1 MNMYRTCL
9 TVAGTLLLSMPAVTN
24 IAVGDEPVA
33 AKQESLEGIIAS
45 CQEAKSQF
53 RPLTKE
59 DLKSVKAELV
69 EALARLDTKLKSS
82 GDNGQDWQKFLLCE
96 TLQKELQKEGAMDTE
111 VLNEISSRFASGNEG
126 LGSGMVCR
134 RSLDFVSPDQ
144 GGRSHRQFQNKNHI
158 RTDPG

>member
-24 IAVGDEPVA
+24 IAVGDEPVT
-33 AKQESLEGIIAS
+33 AKQESLEGIIAA

-82 GDNGQDWQKFLLCE
+82 GDNGQDWRKYLLWE
-96 TLQKELQKEGAMDTE
+96 TLQKELQKEDSESGG
-111 VLNEISSRFASGNEG
+111 LNEIYEPLC
-126 LGSGMVCR
+126 LGQRGIGIGMVRR
-134 RSLDFVSPDQ
+134 RSIGLVALAQ
-144 GGRSHRQFQNKNHI
+144 GGRSHRQSQNQSHI
-158 RTDPG
+158 RTHAG